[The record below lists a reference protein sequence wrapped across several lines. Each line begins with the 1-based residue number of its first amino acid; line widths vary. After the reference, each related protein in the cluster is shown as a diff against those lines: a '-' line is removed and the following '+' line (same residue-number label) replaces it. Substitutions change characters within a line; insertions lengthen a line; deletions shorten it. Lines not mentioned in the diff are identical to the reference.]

1 MLSNAVDLKK
11 AKMYKIGERNLITL
25 FNSFEIAIGNT
36 QSVMGLE
43 KKGYYLPVPVTVL
56 DRSIYEFC
64 TDVASNYFIMVKS
77 PKEKLYSDIFYEIS
91 TGILEKVDFD
101 DNVMNK
107 ITSGR

>member
-1 MLSNAVDLKK
+1 
-11 AKMYKIGERNLITL
+11 
-25 FNSFEIAIGNT
+25 
-36 QSVMGLE
+36 
-43 KKGYYLPVPVTVL
+43 
-56 DRSIYEFC
+56 
-64 TDVASNYFIMVKS
+64 MVKS

>member
-1 MLSNAVDLKK
+1 MPNAVDLKK

-56 DRSIYEFC
+56 DRSIAKIFLC
-64 TDVASNYFIMVKS
+64 FIMTLHFVA
-77 PKEKLYSDIFYEIS
+77 ENLLYWKPGRS
-91 TGILEKVDFD
+91 GNVD
-101 DNVMNK
+101 
-107 ITSGR
+107 TSGFSYDKIFPTSR